1 MDTRQGY
8 DVLGF
13 IYEYLISM
21 FAANAGKKA
30 GEFYTPHE
38 VSVLMSEIIAH
49 HVKDKATIQIY
60 DSTSGSGSLLL
71 NIGQSIA
78 KHMADKDNIKYYA
91 QELKENTYNLTRMNL
106 VMRGILPTNI
116 VTRNADTLED
126 DWPFFDDQ
134 DPVNTY
140 GPLYLDAVVSNP
152 PYSQK
157 WDPQH
162 KDTDPRYARFGLA
175 PKSKADYAFLL
186 HDLYHLKPDGIMA
199 IVLPHGVLFRGGE
212 EGAIRKQLI
221 ENDHLETII
230 GLPPNIFFGTGIPT
244 IILVLRQ
251 TREPSDVLIVD
262 ASKGFAKEGKNNKLR
277 ASDIKRIADTVIAR
291 DTIPGFSKLVP
302 KTELQKNDY
311 NLNIPRYVDSSEP
324 AESWDLYASMF
335 GGIPLSE
342 LETLAEFW
350 KAFPSLRSALFAEDG
365 TPYVSPQ
372 VPDLAK
378 ATREHPEV
386 QKFEKRFAAA
396 FADFTP
402 YLRRELLGQMLTL
415 QIPRQEA
422 VLSEAL
428 FARLAPLPLIDKY
441 HAYQILDDHWQPIAI
456 DLEILQTEGFDASR
470 VVEPNMVEKASKG
483 EKAEVQDG
491 WKGRI
496 LPFPLVQ
503 SVHHRKELDSI
514 RNKETRLGELTAGI
528 EEALES
534 FSEEE
539 KETAIAD
546 ELLSEEGDKFLPA
559 AVAKEAKRLQSGM
572 KGTYAPESYEAR
584 IVRVAECQ
592 AGEKTLKA
600 ALRKEADALHLKTKA
615 TIEALSDAQVYELLE
630 LKWITP
636 LSAELHRLPEQQMDR
651 LTRKLEA
658 LVEKYRITYAD
669 NAREIQ
675 KTETE
680 LAGMIEELDANEF
693 DLKGLAELKTLL
705 TGK

>member
-1 MDTRQGY
+1 
-8 DVLGF
+8 
-13 IYEYLISM
+13 
-21 FAANAGKKA
+21 
-30 GEFYTPHE
+30 
-38 VSVLMSEIIAH
+38 
-49 HVKDKATIQIY
+49 
-60 DSTSGSGSLLL
+60 
-71 NIGQSIA
+71 
-78 KHMADKDNIKYYA
+78 
-91 QELKENTYNLTRMNL
+91 
-106 VMRGILPTNI
+106 
-116 VTRNADTLED
+116 
-126 DWPFFDDQ
+126 
-134 DPVNTY
+134 
-140 GPLYLDAVVSNP
+140 
-152 PYSQK
+152 
-157 WDPQH
+157 
-162 KDTDPRYARFGLA
+162 
-175 PKSKADYAFLL
+175 
-186 HDLYHLKPDGIMA
+186 
-199 IVLPHGVLFRGGE
+199 
-212 EGAIRKQLI
+212 
-221 ENDHLETII
+221 
-230 GLPPNIFFGTGIPT
+230 
-244 IILVLRQ
+244 
-251 TREPSDVLIVD
+251 
-262 ASKGFAKEGKNNKLR
+262 
-277 ASDIKRIADTVIAR
+277 
-291 DTIPGFSKLVP
+291 
-302 KTELQKNDY
+302 
-311 NLNIPRYVDSSEP
+311 
-324 AESWDLYASMF
+324 
-335 GGIPLSE
+335 
-342 LETLAEFW
+342 
-350 KAFPSLRSALFAEDG
+350 
-365 TPYVSPQ
+365 
-372 VPDLAK
+372 
-378 ATREHPEV
+378 
-386 QKFEKRFAAA
+386 
-396 FADFTP
+396 
-402 YLRRELLGQMLTL
+402 
-415 QIPRQEA
+415 